1 MFLFL
6 TTLLAKNS
14 ITFEFF
20 ENKDVKIRILKNNQE
35 IPFSETGI
43 DLPIFDEVIISFKN
57 NQTPS
62 IHKQKALKIIFSVIK
77 KLDAHGLL
85 NSKGLSLIMNTSII

>member
-20 ENKDVKIRILKNNQE
+20 KNKDVKMRILKNNQE

-43 DLPIFDEVIISFKN
+43 DLPVFDEVIISFKN
-57 NQTPS
+57 NQY
-62 IHKQKALKIIFSVIK
+62 IHDSASQFWLALTDVIC
-77 KLDAHGLL
+77 DVE
-85 NSKGLSLIMNTSII
+85 